1 MSEMSHSTPGGVPDS
16 AAGPHAPFPPAGWA
30 GQQTSTSAI
39 VALVLAI
46 VSFVAFP
53 LVPAIVALIL
63 ARNADEE
70 IAASAGRVT
79 GRGLASAARATAWAN
94 IIVCGVVLVVV
105 IVVLSV
111 VGAIL

>member
-1 MSEMSHSTPGGVPDS
+1 MNETRLPGQE
-16 AAGPHAPFPPAGWA
+16 AGPHAPFPPAGWA
-30 GQQTSTSAI
+30 TPQTSTSAI
-39 VALVLAI
+39 VAMVLAV

-79 GRGLASAARATAWAN
+79 GTQLATAARATAWAN
-94 IIVCGVVLVVV
+94 IALCALAFVALAVAFVVAVP
-105 IVVLSV
+105 
-111 VGAIL
+111 